1 LIAPGKIFVMNEA
14 LIEQQAPTPLPNRP
28 GNGRRVS
35 ILGVPL
41 GYGASMAGVD
51 IGPAAMRVAR
61 LNQRIAQLGYE
72 VRDLGDLRISRPQT
86 IAEAGDKLKYL
97 PEIAGACEELAREVR
112 NILGLDELPIILGG
126 DHSIAIGSISGV
138 TSFYR
143 ERTEAVGL
151 IWFDAHAD
159 MNTPETTPSGNIHG
173 MPLASVL
180 GYGAPALTHIEGF
193 APKLDPR
200 YCAHIGARDVD
211 QGERDLIRQ
220 LGLRFFTM
228 REIDERGMSA
238 CVDDAIAIA
247 QRAPGGYCV
256 TLDVDALDPGV
267 APGSG
272 TVVRGG
278 LTYRESHLAME
289 KIAEAGGMRS
299 LEVVE
304 INTALDSNNRTAELG
319 VELVLSALGK
329 TIL

>member
-1 LIAPGKIFVMNEA
+1 MKEA
-14 LIEQQAPTPLPNRP
+14 LMEQQAPTPLPNRP
-28 GNGRRVS
+28 GNGQRVS

-41 GYGASMAGVD
+41 GFGASMAGVD

-72 VRDLGDLRISRPQT
+72 VRDLGDMRIARPQT
-86 IAEAGDKLKYL
+86 IADPNDKLKYL
-97 PEIAGACEELAREVR
+97 FEISRACEELATEVHT
-112 NILGLDELPIILGG
+112 ILSARELPLVLGG
-126 DHSIAIGSISGV
+126 DHSIAIGSISGA
-138 TSFYR
+138 SSYFR
-143 ERTEAVGL
+143 ARGEAVGL

-159 MNTPETTPSGNIHG
+159 MNTPETSPSGNIHG
-173 MPLASVL
+173 MPLAALL
-180 GYGAPALTHIEGF
+180 GYGAPELTDVAGF

-200 YCAHIGARDVD
+200 YCAHIGARDID
-211 QGERDLIRQ
+211 QGERELIRR
-220 LGLRFFTM
+220 LGMRFFTM

-238 CVDDAIAIA
+238 CIDDAIAIA

-256 TLDVDALDPGV
+256 TLDVDALDPGD

-278 LTYRESHLAME
+278 LSYRESHLAME

-319 VELVLSALGK
+319 VELILSALGK